1 MKLMN
6 ILLEE
11 VAKTIK
17 WSELTVQKLRDM
29 GFDQYKDGVTLPH
42 EQGEYKLVWGAAI
55 AGSQQAMRAAEA
67 KLDRYKKEIEN
78 RFDVNADTEVIFN
91 GNVASVE
98 GVESMSP
105 EDRQKRND
113 AYADLKAKGL
123 EKGNWPKD

>member
-11 VAKTIK
+11 VSKTLK
-17 WSELTVQKLRDM
+17 WSELSVQKLRDM

-55 AGSQQAMRAAEA
+55 AGSKQAMRAAEA

-78 RFDVNADTEVIFN
+78 RFDVNADTEVVFHDN
-91 GNVASVE
+91 KASVE

-105 EDRQKRND
+105 EDKKKRDD
-113 AYADLKAKGL
+113 AYADLKG
-123 EKGNWPKD
+123 KDIERFGTTA

>member
-11 VAKTIK
+11 VSKTLK
-17 WSELTVQKLRDM
+17 WSELSVQKLRDM

-55 AGSQQAMRAAEA
+55 AGSKQAMRAAEA

-78 RFDVNADTEVIFN
+78 RFDVNTDTEVVFHDN
-91 GNVASVE
+91 KASVE

-105 EDRQKRND
+105 EDKKKRDD
-113 AYADLKAKGL
+113 AYADLKG
-123 EKGNWPKD
+123 KDIERFGTTA

>member
-1 MKLMN
+1 MN

-29 GFDQYKDGVTLPH
+29 GFDQYTDGVMLPH

-55 AGSQQAMRAAEA
+55 TGSKQAMRAAEA

-78 RFDVNADTEVIFN
+78 RFDVNADTEVVFHDN
-91 GNVASVE
+91 KASVE

-105 EDRQKRND
+105 EDKKKRDD
-113 AYADLKAKGL
+113 AYADLKG
-123 EKGNWPKD
+123 KDIERFGTTA

>member
-1 MKLMN
+1 MN

-29 GFDQYKDGVTLPH
+29 GFDQYTDGVMLPH

-55 AGSQQAMRAAEA
+55 TGSKQAMRAAEA

-78 RFDVNADTEVIFN
+78 RFDVNADTEVVFHDN
-91 GNVASVE
+91 KASVE

-105 EDRQKRND
+105 EDKKKRDD
-113 AYADLKAKGL
+113 AYADLKG
-123 EKGNWPKD
+123 KDIKRFGTTA

>member
-11 VAKTIK
+11 VSKTLK
-17 WSELTVQKLRDM
+17 WSELSVQKLRDM
-29 GFDQYKDGVTLPH
+29 GFDQYKDGVTLPN
-42 EQGEYKLVWGAAI
+42 EEGEYKLVWGAAI
-55 AGSQQAMRAAEA
+55 AGSKQAMRAAEA

-78 RFDVNADTEVIFN
+78 RFDVNADTEVIFHDN
-91 GNVASVE
+91 KASVE

-105 EDRQKRND
+105 EERQKRND

-123 EKGNWPKD
+123 EKGNWSKD